1 MIKLVLLDF
10 DDTLCLTEE
19 TAFVVENEVAKS
31 MGHAPMTRAVHQR
44 NWGDLLEVAITERIP
59 GIDAKEFMNRL
70 GGYVKRFTD
79 NGTLDAIRKE
89 NLRTLQTL
97 RAKGKRIGI
106 LTSRSLPE
114 ITHLMLPSHP
124 LSVHIEQFYHKDNSR
139 HLKPDPRAFEQAL
152 EDFAVLPE
160 EAVYVGD
167 AVSDAVAANG
177 AGLHFI
183 AVLESGLRKRAE
195 FEKQNVDFFAP
206 KFTDITTYILHKG
219 AR

>member
-19 TAFVVENEVAKS
+19 ICFVMENEVAKD
-31 MGHAPMTRAVHQR
+31 MGHPPMTRAAHQK
-44 NWGDLLEVAITERIP
+44 NWGKLLELAITERIP

-70 GGYVKRFTD
+70 GGYVKRFTE
-79 NGTLDAIRKE
+79 NGTLDAIRQE
-89 NLRTLQTL
+89 NLYTLQAL
-97 RAKGKRIGI
+97 RSKGKRIGI

-114 ITHLMLPSHP
+114 VTHLMHPSHP
-124 LSVHIEQFYHKDNSR
+124 LSAHVEQFYHKDNSR
-139 HLKPDPRAFEQAL
+139 HLKPDPRTFEQAL
-152 EDFAVLPE
+152 VDFAVLPE

-167 AVSDAVAANG
+167 AVTDAIAAKG

-195 FEKQNVDFFAP
+195 FEHEKVDFFAP
-206 KFTDITTYILHKG
+206 KFTDIVTYILHKG

>member
-19 TAFVVENEVAKS
+19 TAFVVENEVAKA
-31 MGHAPMTRAVHQR
+31 MGHAPMTRAAHQK
-44 NWGDLLEVAITERIP
+44 NWGDLLEIAITERIP
-59 GIDAKEFMNRL
+59 GIDAKEFMSKL
-70 GGYVKRFTD
+70 GGYIKRFIE
-79 NGTLDAIRKE
+79 NGTLDAIRTE
-89 NLRTLQTL
+89 NIRTLQTL
-97 RAKGKRIGI
+97 RAKGKRVAI

-124 LSVHIEQFYHKDNSR
+124 LSAHIEQFYHKDNSR
-139 HLKPDPRAFEQAL
+139 HLKPDPRTFEQAL
-152 EDFAVLPE
+152 IDFAVLPD

-167 AVSDAVAANG
+167 AVTDAVAAKG

-195 FEKQNVDFFAP
+195 FEDEKVDFFAP
-206 KFTDITTYILHKG
+206 KFTDIATYILHKG
-219 AR
+219 AK